1 MHLVALLQAA
11 QDGDGRLD
19 ARLLDQHLLETP
31 LERRVLLDVLA
42 VFVERGSADAM
53 KLATGKRGLEHVAG
67 VHRAFGLAGA
77 DQHVD
82 LVDEDD
88 RAAFILGELF
98 QNGFQPFL
106 EFAAILA
113 PARSDARSST
123 SSRLFFSVSGTSP
136 LTMRCA
142 RPSTI
147 AVLPTPGSPIST
159 GLFLVRRCRIW
170 MQRRISSSRPI
181 TGSSLP
187 WRARSV
193 RSSVYLVSAW
203 RCDSSACPC
212 TVSPPRTSSIAF
224 SNAAL
229 VTPACFKRRPAS
241 PLSPAAASRKSS
253 EAMYWSPRFCASLS
267 ATLRSVVRSRP
278 IITSPGVPSTLARR
292 ASASAS
298 PFFRALVL
306 PPALA
311 MRPAIPGSFSSAL
324 SKCGGSMYWLS
335 LPKAALCAS
344 ASASCSLVV
353 NLSNRISLIL

>member
-113 PARSDARSST
+113 PARSDAMSRFSR
-123 SSRLFFSVSGTSP
+123 RLFFSDSGTSP

-193 RSSVYLVSAW
+193 RSSVYLASAW
-203 RCDSSACPC
+203 RCDSSAWPV
-212 TVSPPRTSSIAF
+212 TASPPRSSSIALP
-224 SNAAL
+224 SAAL
-229 VTPACFKRRPAS
+229 VRPACFIRRPVS
-241 PLSPAAASRKSS
+241 PLSPAAATRKSS
-253 EAMYWSPRFCASLS
+253 DAMYWSPRFCASLS
-267 ATLRSVVRSRP
+267 ATLSRVVRSRDRC
-278 IITSPGVPSTLARR
+278 TSPGVPSTFGSRATESARDFF
-292 ASASAS
+292 SA
-298 PFFRALVL
+298 LTL

-311 MRPAIPGSFSSAL
+311 TRPAMPASAR
-324 SKCGGSMYWLS
+324 SAASRCCGSMYWLS
-335 LPKAALCAS
+335 LPRAALCAS
-344 ASASCSLVV
+344 ASASWSLVV
-353 NLSNRISLIL
+353 NFSNRI